1 MNLFYVHNLVF
12 DVCFIYSVYGTI
24 CGVVVV
30 TISALGGV
38 VCVGVCIR
46 CKLKG
51 KEISLMLWCKHYT
64 CQ

>member
-1 MNLFYVHNLVF
+1 MNLFYVHDLVF

-24 CGVVVV
+24 CGVVVLM
-30 TISALGGV
+30 ISALGG
-38 VCVGVCIR
+38 VGVCIR

-51 KEISLMLWCKHYT
+51 KEIPLMLCCKHYT